1 MIIEK
6 PKVNLK
12 SGINLAGSLGGFN
25 AFSNNK
31 TLFAIL
37 TNFDSIRDNVRNIL
51 FFRKGDYLDLPE
63 FGIGLQDYVF
73 EQNDE
78 LLSIALNQEIRT
90 QIGRYESRVTVRS
103 LSISSPS
110 WAEDGLVVDIDLLF
124 NGTVLGVTATGSGLF
139 NMEQK

>member
-6 PKVNLK
+6 PKVNVQNGTNVA
-12 SGINLAGSLGGFN
+12 SSLGGFN
-25 AFSNNK
+25 AFSNAN
-31 TLFAIL
+31 TLF
-37 TNFDSIRDNVRNIL
+37 TVFKDFDSIRDNVRNIL

-73 EQNDE
+73 EQDDE

-90 QIGRYESRVTVRS
+90 QFNRYESRVTVRT
-103 LSISSPS
+103 LSISFPA
-110 WAEDGLVVDIDLLF
+110 WADDGLIVDMDLLC
-124 NGTVLGVTATGSGLF
+124 NGSILSLTASGSGLF